1 MSSSESAAPG
11 KPGIAARWTSSVK
24 SAVGTAAEA
33 RSRVWFTMSH
43 GILNEV
49 YYPRVD
55 QANTRDLGLI
65 VTSGSDFFSE
75 EKRDTTSVVRM
86 IRPGVPG
93 YRVTNTCRDG
103 HYRIVKTIVTDPERN
118 AVLQRVHFDALQGN
132 RADYRLYALLAP
144 HIGNQGS
151 NNNGWVG
158 DYKGVQMM
166 FAERDGCALAMACS
180 EPFLAMSCGY
190 VGASDGWQQ
199 LNKHKTLAEC
209 YAEARDGNIALT
221 AQVDL
226 EACSGD
232 FVLVLAF
239 GPSPAEAGQDA
250 RAGLLRHFDVACKE
264 FVDGWERFHKRSRS
278 PRTKDRAETDEYR
291 LSAAVIRTHEDKG
304 HPGGLIASLSIPWGD
319 SKGDHDLGGYHVAW
333 PRDLVESAGALL
345 AAGHADGARHSLHY
359 LMVTQDADGHWPQN
373 MWLDGRPYWQG
384 TQLDETAFPILLA
397 DHLRR
402 RRALGTLRPWPMVRL
417 AASYLVRFGPV
428 TPEDR
433 WEEDGGYSPFTLA
446 VEIAALLAAAD
457 FADAA
462 GQAEVARY
470 LRETADVWY
479 DSIDRW
485 TYVTDTPLC
494 RSSGVDGY
502 YVRIAPRNVDDDVP
516 AAARLVMIRNLPP
529 GTDPVVYNQLVSPD
543 ALALVRFGLR
553 SATDPRV
560 VNTVRVIDRMLRTE
574 TPAGPVWH
582 RYNGDGYGEHA
593 DGSAFDGTGVG
604 RGWPLL
610 AGERGH
616 YELAAGD
623 KDEARRLLGVMRAQA
638 SSGGLIPEQ
647 VWDAPDIPERNLIKG
662 CPSGSAMPLVWAHA
676 EYLKLARSLEM
687 GRIFDMPPQTV
698 KRYGR
703 GQTACNFAMWRFN
716 HKIRSMAP
724 GRILRIEAQA
734 RFVIHWTCGDRGPT
748 QECDGVDTTIG
759 VWVADLATKLLP
771 PGSEVRFTFFWPDAD
786 RWEGTS
792 FSVCVGAT

>member
-1 MSSSESAAPG
+1 
-11 KPGIAARWTSSVK
+11 
-24 SAVGTAAEA
+24 
-33 RSRVWFTMSH
+33 
-43 GILNEV
+43 
-49 YYPRVD
+49 
-55 QANTRDLGLI
+55 
-65 VTSGSDFFSE
+65 
-75 EKRDTTSVVRM
+75 
-86 IRPGVPG
+86 
-93 YRVTNTCRDG
+93 
-103 HYRIVKTIVTDPERN
+103 
-118 AVLQRVHFDALQGN
+118 
-132 RADYRLYALLAP
+132 
-144 HIGNQGS
+144 
-151 NNNGWVG
+151 
-158 DYKGVQMM
+158 
-166 FAERDGCALAMACS
+166 
-180 EPFLAMSCGY
+180 
-190 VGASDGWQQ
+190 
-199 LNKHKTLAEC
+199 
-209 YAEARDGNIALT
+209 
-221 AQVDL
+221 
-226 EACSGD
+226 
-232 FVLVLAF
+232 
-239 GPSPAEAGQDA
+239 
-250 RAGLLRHFDVACKE
+250 
-264 FVDGWERFHKRSRS
+264 
-278 PRTKDRAETDEYR
+278 
-291 LSAAVIRTHEDKG
+291 
-304 HPGGLIASLSIPWGD
+304 
-319 SKGDHDLGGYHVAW
+319 
-333 PRDLVESAGALL
+333 
-345 AAGHADGARHSLHY
+345 
-359 LMVTQDADGHWPQN
+359 
-373 MWLDGRPYWQG
+373 
-384 TQLDETAFPILLA
+384 
-397 DHLRR
+397 
-402 RRALGTLRPWPMVRL
+402 
-417 AASYLVRFGPV
+417 V

-759 VWVADLATKLLP
+759 VWVADLATNLLP